1 MRSLGKMH
9 RSHRKGVLVTCLSLI
24 IITGLLIAG
33 FWFYKQTEVVKA
45 QQAADAVAKVADA
58 RIAQIEA
65 KKKEP
70 VYLSLPG
77 ADKFQVPVENYED
90 PTNVWT
96 LVNKERALPTDYIPP
111 QLVIPNLP
119 IRPNATS
126 DEKHI
131 RQTIVDP
138 LTQLFDAASKDG
150 HSLMIGSAYR
160 SAVTQTQLFNSYVAS
175 AGYEEANMYS
185 AHPGHSEHQTGLAVD
200 ISTTSQQCYL
210 DECFIGT
217 TDGQWLADNAY
228 KFGFTLRYPKGKEA
242 ITGYN
247 FEPWHYRYVGV
258 KLATALHQSGLT
270 LEEAWP
276 YMEQALATLRAN
288 RALPPAAS

>member
-1 MRSLGKMH
+1 MRSLGKLH
-9 RSHRKGVLVTCLSLI
+9 RSHKRGIIIFCSSLV

-33 FWFYKQTEVVKA
+33 YWFYQHTEVVKA
-45 QQAADAVAKVADA
+45 QQAADAVAKAADA
-58 RIAQIEA
+58 RIAQLE
-65 KKKEP
+65 KLKKEP
-70 VYLSLPG
+70 VYITLPG
-77 ADKFQVPVENYED
+77 ADKFQARVANYED
-90 PTNVWT
+90 PTDIWT
-96 LVNKERALPTDYIPP
+96 LVNKERALPTSYIPP
-111 QLVIPNLP
+111 DLVIPNLP

-138 LTQLFDAASKDG
+138 LTQLFEAASKDG

-160 SAVTQTQLFNSYVAS
+160 SAATQTDLFNSYVAS
-175 AGYEEANMYS
+175 AGYDEANMYS

-217 TDGQWLADNAY
+217 SDGQWLADNAY

-258 KLATALHQSGLT
+258 ALAAALHQSGDT

-276 YMEQALATLRAN
+276 SMEQALTTLRQH
-288 RALPPAAS
+288 RALPQ